1 MRTRPVLLGFCV
13 FFGLAWGACDKNE
26 IKSDGKP
33 IVGVLELPIAH
44 RSGAPEPGDAARIE
58 IGAGEIRVAGE
69 PVLTLENGK
78 VPASERNGYLLP
90 KLKDKLAGK
99 RVLAISVYAASPYAT
114 LARVI
119 HTGFEAG
126 ARELAF
132 RVRKPGTSTDT
143 GWMVLHNVHF
153 TPSAE
158 DGGFGEANLLPWEKF
173 TAHWEDSLSACKAGV
188 RSGDCGYSPLGK
200 ALGGKLDM
208 MVRVRGTGVA
218 LRFRQTGAP
227 PQPEKEKP
235 KKPKVE
241 MLEGIKGAP
250 AAAAEPEEPEPAT
263 EHVFTLRADQ
273 AAEVNSPISDITK
286 PVCGSVSCPAVV
298 DAEGISMS
306 GTVLSLIGAAFPE
319 GTPEPKLAFVLPPQ
333 Q

>member
-1 MRTRPVLLGFCV
+1 MRTRPVLLSFCV
-13 FFGLAWGACDKNE
+13 LFGLASGACDKQD

-33 IVGVLELPIAH
+33 IVGVLELPIVH
-44 RSGAPEPGDAARIE
+44 RNNSPEPGDAARIE
-58 IGAGEIRVAGE
+58 IGGSEIRLAGET
-69 PVLTLENGK
+69 VLTLENGK
-78 VPASERNGYLLP
+78 VPAAERNGYVLP
-90 KLKDKLAGK
+90 KLKEKLAGK
-99 RVLAISVYAASPYAT
+99 RTLAISVYAASPYAT

-119 HTGFEAG
+119 HTGLEAG
-126 ARELAF
+126 AREFAF
-132 RVRKPGTSTDT
+132 RVRKPGTSTET
-143 GWMVLHNVHF
+143 GWLVLHDLRF

-173 TAHWEDSLSACKAGV
+173 TAHWEESLEACKAGV

-200 ALGGKLDM
+200 AVGGKLDM
-208 MVRVRGTGVA
+208 MLRVRGPGLA

-227 PQPEKEKP
+227 PPPEKP

-241 MLEGIKGAP
+241 MLEGIKGG
-250 AAAAEPEEPEPAT
+250 AAQNAEPEEPEPAT

-273 AAEVNSPISDITK
+273 AAEVQSPISGITR
-286 PVCGSVSCPAVV
+286 PVCANTSCPTVV

-306 GTVLSLIGAAFPE
+306 GTVLSLIGAAFPD

-333 Q
+333 

>member
-1 MRTRPVLLGFCV
+1 MRTRRVALSFCLC
-13 FFGLAWGACDKNE
+13 FGLAAGACDKQE

-33 IVGVLELPIAH
+33 IVGVLELPIVH
-44 RSGAPEPGDAARIE
+44 RHGASEPADAARIE
-58 IGAGEIRVAGE
+58 IGASEIRVAGE

-78 VPASERNGYLLP
+78 VPSAERNGYLLP

-99 RVLAISVYAASPYAT
+99 RVLALTVYAASPYAT

-132 RVRKPGTSTDT
+132 RVRKPGTTTDT
-143 GWMVLHNVHF
+143 GWMVLHDVHF

-158 DGGFGEANLLPWEKF
+158 DGGFGEAGLLPWDKF
-173 TAHWEDSLSACKAGV
+173 AAHWEESLDACKAGV

-200 ALGGKLDM
+200 AVGGKLDM
-208 MVRVRGTGVA
+208 MLRVRGTGMA

-227 PQPEKEKP
+227 PPPEKP

-241 MLEGIKGAP
+241 MLEGIKGG
-250 AAAAEPEEPEPAT
+250 AAQNAEPEEPEPAT

-273 AAEVNSPISDITK
+273 AAEAQSPISGITR
-286 PVCGSVSCPAVV
+286 PVCANTSCPAVV

-306 GTVLSLIGAAFPE
+306 GTVLSLIGAAFPD

-333 Q
+333 